1 MSEGHILRIGV
12 VRAGKII
19 EEKLVRKRTTVTVGN
34 GPRNTITLPS
44 TEVPQSFPLFELKGS
59 EYYLNFD
66 DKIGGRISVGE
77 ENAADL
83 NAIKV
88 QQQLPRSQYGYQ
100 LRLTPQSRGR
110 ITIGDFI
117 LLFQFVEPPPEPAR
131 PKLPPTVKGY
141 WRRNIDWPYTTTFSI
156 TMTCMVII
164 WIWSANVPIIK
175 KEPTIDDIPD
185 RFAKMI
191 MPDKVM
197 EPKKQEEKK
206 GPGAGE
212 GSIAKKKRRAKKNT
226 GGDKGGKNKGN
237 KKSGPVSAAARKA
250 AIEKKVAGKGL
261 LRVLGAKGAGGVAVG
276 GAVAD
281 VFSEGSLSG
290 SGEGV
295 FDGVG
300 GLEVASAAGERGS
313 RGFSGAQQAA
323 SIKDMGTAGVVGNA
337 GRGGRGKTEA
347 RVVARITSAALE
359 EFDSDSRD
367 QQDIVKRIRRR
378 LGGIKH
384 CYEKRLKRN
393 PQLKGKV
400 VIRFV
405 IHPGGKVISVEVV
418 ENTTGDPEVASC
430 IAARIRAIRFPPTD
444 GGETAVTYPFI
455 LAPGG

>member
-1 MSEGHILRIGV
+1 
-12 VRAGKII
+12 
-19 EEKLVRKRTTVTVGN
+19 
-34 GPRNTITLPS
+34 
-44 TEVPQSFPLFELKGS
+44 
-59 EYYLNFD
+59 
-66 DKIGGRISVGE
+66 
-77 ENAADL
+77 
-83 NAIKV
+83 
-88 QQQLPRSQYGYQ
+88 
-100 LRLTPQSRGR
+100 
-110 ITIGDFI
+110 
-117 LLFQFVEPPPEPAR
+117 
-131 PKLPPTVKGY
+131 
-141 WRRNIDWPYTTTFSI
+141 
-156 TMTCMVII
+156 
-164 WIWSANVPIIK
+164 
-175 KEPTIDDIPD
+175 
-185 RFAKMI
+185 
-191 MPDKVM
+191 
-197 EPKKQEEKK
+197 
-206 GPGAGE
+206 
-212 GSIAKKKRRAKKNT
+212 
-226 GGDKGGKNKGN
+226 
-237 KKSGPVSAAARKA
+237 
-250 AIEKKVAGKGL
+250 
-261 LRVLGAKGAGGVAVG
+261 
-276 GAVAD
+276 
-281 VFSEGSLSG
+281 
-290 SGEGV
+290 V